1 MRLLLV
7 EDDLRIAAPLAEAL
21 REAGYTVTHCADG
34 ASGLNEGLSGLYPL
48 MVLDVM
54 LPGLGRGLSSAGGDG
69 TALTSTE
76 LTSAELNGGFEL
88 ARRLRAAGI
97 DAAIL
102 FLTARGEVADRV
114 SGLDIGGDAYMVKPF
129 ETLELLAT
137 LRAIGRKGSARS
149 ALLSFGGG
157 RGSLDAAG
165 RTVRWDGAEVAVTGR
180 EYALL
185 ETLLQNRGRW
195 FTREELLSHVWG
207 LDFGGESRI
216 VDVYVRYLRR
226 KLAPE
231 AIQSE
236 RGRGY
241 RAGEA

>member
-7 EDDLRIAAPLAEAL
+7 EDDLRIAAPLTEAL
-21 REAGYTVTHCADG
+21 REAGYAVTHCADG
-34 ASGLNEGLSGLYPL
+34 VSGLNEGLSGLYSL

-54 LPGLGRGLSSAGGDG
+54 LPGLGRDLTRTGLN
-69 TALTSTE
+69 
-76 LTSAELNGGFEL
+76 SAELNGGFEL

-149 ALLSFGGG
+149 AVLSFGGG
-157 RGSLDAAG
+157 RGLLDAAD
-165 RTVRWDGAEVAVTGR
+165 RTVRWDGTEVAVTGR

-195 FTREELLSHVWG
+195 FTREELLSRIWG

-241 RAGEA
+241 RAAET